1 MILAWGIR
9 LANTGPAMLAIA
21 SMAVACAVLSI
32 FVVSRR
38 WAFIGEGISHSG
50 FGGAG
55 SAWLLALVFPSLE
68 QKLWVPFLG
77 VIVFCLA
84 TAWLIGYLTRRQRIN
99 SDAAV
104 GIFLVASLAW
114 GFLARQIYVERTGR
128 PPAGFET
135 LLFGYVQ
142 DVSATFAIGALLLG
156 VAVVAAVTLLFKEIV
171 YYCFDPVM
179 AEASGVPAGWIHYL
193 LMLLVALTIIIGARL
208 VGTVLVTALLVL
220 PGATALLVTPRLRSA
235 IGVAV
240 GTALAG
246 AMLGLLAQSA
256 WPALPTGPI
265 IVLSLFIFFAAAFF
279 QTRFRVG
286 NQ

>member
-1 MILAWGIR
+1 MIVAWG
-9 LANTGPAMLAIA
+9 LQLSGLGPAFVAIC
-21 SMAVACAVLSI
+21 SMAAACAVLSI
-32 FVVSRR
+32 FVVARR

-55 SAWLLALVFPSLE
+55 SAWLLALAFPSLE
-68 QKLWVPFLG
+68 RRVWLPYLG

-84 TAWLIGYLTRRQRIN
+84 TALLIGYLTRRQRIN

-114 GFLARQIYVERTGR
+114 GFLARQIYIQQTGR
-128 PPAGFET
+128 SPAGFDT

-142 DVSATFAIGALLLG
+142 GVSTTFAAGSLLLG
-156 VAVVAAVTLLFKEIV
+156 IAVVAAVTLPFKEIV

-179 AEASGVPAGWIHYL
+179 AEASGVPAGLVHYL
-193 LMLLVALTIIIGARL
+193 LMSLVALTIIIGARL

-220 PGATALLVTPRLRSA
+220 PGATALLVTPRLAWA

-246 AMLGLLAQSA
+246 AVLGLLAQSA
-256 WPALPTGPI
+256 WPALPTGPV
-265 IVLSLFIFFAAAFF
+265 IVLSLFVFFAAAFV
-279 QTRFRVG
+279 QTRLRAA
-286 NQ
+286 